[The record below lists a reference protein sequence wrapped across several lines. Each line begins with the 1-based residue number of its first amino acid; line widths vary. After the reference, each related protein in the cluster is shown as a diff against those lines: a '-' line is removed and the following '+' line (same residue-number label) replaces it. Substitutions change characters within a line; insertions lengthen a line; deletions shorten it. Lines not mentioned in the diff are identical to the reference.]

1 MWSWSGLLQWLSS
14 ADCETLGW
22 WWADNGAG
30 DCRRFRRF
38 DACTVLALHLVSAHL
53 LGFITYICTWAAD
66 FSYYSCTI
74 TLFTSHFDNRPISSI
89 TSPVSLILWMNST
102 SSVLS
107 YRLCQLFLQQVS
119 TFWRFWSQWSWSS
132 RTGFLGKQVND
143 RGSPQQHG
151 QWLSQG
157 DRGVRK
163 INSEWTF
170 KIRAGGLSV
179 SWVHE

>member
-14 ADCETLGW
+14 ADCETLGC

-74 TLFTSHFDNRPISSI
+74 ILFTSRFDNRPISSI

-107 YRLCQLFLQQVS
+107 YRLCQLFLHCSAVYE
-119 TFWRFWSQWSWSS
+119 T
-132 RTGFLGKQVND
+132 TGFHILKVLVTVELEQSD
-143 RGSPQQHG
+143 RLFGEAG
-151 QWLSQG
+151 
-157 DRGVRK
+157 
-163 INSEWTF
+163 EWQDHHNNMASDSAKGTE
-170 KIRAGGLSV
+170 V
-179 SWVHE
+179 SGRSTANELLK